1 MIRGLGLDIIE
12 IARIERIWKRYG
24 ARFALRILHP
34 GERTALPESPV
45 LFLAGRFAVKEA
57 AAKALGTGFAA
68 GITPTD
74 METGREDSGAPVLRL
89 HGAAARRMAE
99 LGASCAHVSITH
111 SRGVAA
117 AVVVLE

>member
-1 MIRGLGLDIIE
+1 MRGLGLDIIE
-12 IARIERIWKRYG
+12 IARIERIWGRYG
-24 ARFALRILHP
+24 SRFASRILHP
-34 GERTALPESPV
+34 GELAALPESPV

-57 AAKALGTGFAA
+57 ASKALGTGFAH
-68 GITPTD
+68 GVTPVD
-74 METGREDSGAPVLRL
+74 METVREQSGAPALRL

-99 LGASCAHVSITH
+99 IGASRVYVSITH